1 MAERYLQAWIPYWP
15 LLAAFLLCVFAGC
28 GGQQEVVATATATAT
43 PTPTWE
49 QWLGTQMA
57 RNICEDP
64 SHNMLYRDPTKTPPY
79 SAEFLCRAP
88 EPTPNTV
95 ATAVATTI
103 AAQSLSPAPTYVLT
117 PQPTRIPISTTKPT
131 PRPTATPRPTEAPK
145 PRQTP
150 TIEQMVAWASGTAEA
165 KRKCDQAGG
174 DFRISNI
181 REGEGSKWTWN
192 YKCAQQPGTGAPQPQ
207 EDRDIA
213 QELIRCGTSLEVVVG
228 MAMSGGLDLSP
239 IATCM
244 VPHLLEALDD
254 MFSLVDS
261 ILTNDGGT
269 NPHLRAE
276 FDHSTVV
283 PAGEERR
290 ISARAER
297 YGYLNY
303 KFVSVKDTYS
313 KEPLKLRFS
322 TTVL

>member
-1 MAERYLQAWIPYWP
+1 
-15 LLAAFLLCVFAGC
+15 
-28 GGQQEVVATATATAT
+28 
-43 PTPTWE
+43 
-49 QWLGTQMA
+49 
-57 RNICEDP
+57 
-64 SHNMLYRDPTKTPPY
+64 
-79 SAEFLCRAP
+79 
-88 EPTPNTV
+88 
-95 ATAVATTI
+95 
-103 AAQSLSPAPTYVLT
+103 
-117 PQPTRIPISTTKPT
+117 
-131 PRPTATPRPTEAPK
+131 
-145 PRQTP
+145 
-150 TIEQMVAWASGTAEA
+150 
-165 KRKCDQAGG
+165 
-174 DFRISNI
+174 
-181 REGEGSKWTWN
+181 
-192 YKCAQQPGTGAPQPQ
+192 
-207 EDRDIA
+207 
-213 QELIRCGTSLEVVVG
+213 

-322 TTVL
+322 VYGNDQRRRSVVTAAESGSFVVHEGETTTLEFDNGSSLITGKRVWMSWHWSESPDYKYRYE